1 MAVTLD
7 RLFKEPRRTERPL
20 RILVYG
26 LPKRG
31 KSHFVFTGARVG
43 PLYWIDTEGGSD
55 YYSPTEGHGFRVLR
69 STDPRHAIQAVEA
82 ASASVNGGV
91 RPVVAVDSFSSVWFS
106 QQEVAEE
113 LTRQWSRGRGGD
125 RASFR
130 AWGPAKKPLK
140 QLYNLMMATRCH
152 VIVTAR
158 AKEKYEVSRDGEP
171 VAKGIV
177 PDVERNL
184 AYAVD
189 LIVELGVE
197 ELPKGKQPSPDDY
210 TALVVGSRSP
220 AIQIGT
226 LFQNPSLGLFLPA
239 TAEGE
244 APEDVVSTVDVQVH
258 NALVAPSTWRELRA
272 ILESKGWDIDKA
284 KELWQKFGPFNA
296 AQVVEYWEYLMVH
309 QEPHAAS

>member
-1 MAVTLD
+1 MAVKLD

-69 STDPRHAIQAVEA
+69 SIDPRHAIQAVEA
-82 ASASVNGGV
+82 ASASVNGGL

-113 LTRQWSRGRGGD
+113 LTYQWSKGRGGD

-158 AKEKYEVSRDGEP
+158 AKEKYEVS
-171 VAKGIV
+171 K
-177 PDVERNL
+177 
-184 AYAVD
+184 
-189 LIVELGVE
+189 
-197 ELPKGKQPSPDDY
+197 
-210 TALVVGSRSP
+210 
-220 AIQIGT
+220 
-226 LFQNPSLGLFLPA
+226 LPA

-244 APEDVVSTVDVQVH
+244 TPEDVVSTVDVQVH
-258 NALVAPSTWRELRA
+258 NALVAPSTWRELKA
-272 ILESKGWDIDKA
+272 ILEGKNWDIDKA
-284 KELWQKFGPFNA
+284 KELLQQKFGAFNA
-296 AQVVEYWEYLMVH
+296 AKVVEYWEYLMAH